1 MENYGS
7 KKGVLRQTKFI
18 CLIFFFFFWLGQNSM
33 RGEEGRK
40 QEEEE
45 EEEGEG
51 EEDQNQGMFCL
62 ESMGILNS

>member
-1 MENYGS
+1 MQYGELWEYKRSMETNKIHLS
-7 KKGVLRQTKFI
+7 H
-18 CLIFFFFFWLGQNSM
+18 FWLGQNRM

-62 ESMGILNS
+62 ENMGILNS

>member
-1 MENYGS
+1 METNKIHLS
-7 KKGVLRQTKFI
+7 H
-18 CLIFFFFFWLGQNSM
+18 FWLGQNRI

-51 EEDQNQGMFCL
+51 EEDQNQGMF
-62 ESMGILNS
+62 

>member
-1 MENYGS
+1 
-7 KKGVLRQTKFI
+7 
-18 CLIFFFFFWLGQNSM
+18 M
-33 RGEEGRK
+33 RGEGGRK

>member
-1 MENYGS
+1 
-7 KKGVLRQTKFI
+7 
-18 CLIFFFFFWLGQNSM
+18 M
-33 RGEEGRK
+33 RGEGGRK

-51 EEDQNQGMFCL
+51 KEDQNQGMFCL

>member
-1 MENYGS
+1 
-7 KKGVLRQTKFI
+7 
-18 CLIFFFFFWLGQNSM
+18 M

-40 QEEEE
+40 QEEE

-62 ESMGILNS
+62 ENMGILNS

>member
-1 MENYGS
+1 
-7 KKGVLRQTKFI
+7 
-18 CLIFFFFFWLGQNSM
+18 M

-40 QEEEE
+40 QEEE

-62 ESMGILNS
+62 ESVGIWNS

>member
-1 MENYGS
+1 MENYGGI
-7 KKGVLRQTKFI
+7 KGVWRQTKFI
-18 CLIFFFFFWLGQNSM
+18 SHFWLGQNRM
-33 RGEEGRK
+33 KGEEGRK

-45 EEEGEG
+45 EEEEEG

>member
-1 MENYGS
+1 
-7 KKGVLRQTKFI
+7 
-18 CLIFFFFFWLGQNSM
+18 M

-62 ESMGILNS
+62 ESMDILNS

>member
-1 MENYGS
+1 
-7 KKGVLRQTKFI
+7 
-18 CLIFFFFFWLGQNSM
+18 M
-33 RGEEGRK
+33 REEEGRK

-62 ESMGILNS
+62 ESMGILNSLGFGL

>member
-1 MENYGS
+1 
-7 KKGVLRQTKFI
+7 
-18 CLIFFFFFWLGQNSM
+18 M

-40 QEEEE
+40 QEEE

>member
-7 KKGVLRQTKFI
+7 VETNKIHLSHS
-18 CLIFFFFFWLGQNSM
+18 FWLGQNRM

-40 QEEEE
+40 QE

>member
-1 MENYGS
+1 METNTIHLS
-7 KKGVLRQTKFI
+7 H
-18 CLIFFFFFWLGQNSM
+18 FWLGKNRT

-40 QEEEE
+40 QE